1 MPKKLTYTVA
11 LKELQTL
18 TQDLEENRVPLDD
31 LAARV
36 ARARELL
43 EFCQTKLRSTET
55 EVARMY
61 RSAEEE

>member
-1 MPKKLTYTVA
+1 MPKKLTYTAA
-11 LKELQTL
+11 LEELQTI
-18 TQDLEENRVPLDD
+18 TQELEENRVSLDD

-43 EFCQTKLRSTET
+43 EFCRTKLRSTET

-61 RSAEEE
+61 ETEEE